1 MQGKEGSRLMGS
13 GDVSEG
19 VQGCYETSQSDKS
32 RVHWDSNQL
41 HPGQELVDGWED
53 KAGLAWCPAAKSFR
67 EGAFCLQ
74 GLLSF
79 ANLHL
84 TPCPQM

>member
-1 MQGKEGSRLMGS
+1 MGS

-53 KAGLAWCPAAKSFR
+53 KAGLAWS
-67 EGAFCLQ
+67 LQ
-74 GLLSF
+74 LKASGKEPF
-79 ANLHL
+79 V
-84 TPCPQM
+84 CRVY